1 MTENLYF
8 FFPFREKNGLMKII
22 YILKITDF
30 FFFKWFNEIL
40 INGRL
45 KNHSDLIYE
54 WK

>member
-8 FFPFREKNGLMKII
+8 FFPFKEKNGLMKII
-22 YILKITDF
+22 YILKIPDF
-30 FFFKWFNEIL
+30 FKKWFDEIL

-45 KNHSDLIYE
+45 KNQSDLIYE